1 MFDWNYYKIVCAF
14 GEWVVIEVEKLR
26 TRKTKVRSKEEGL
39 IMRTKHYR
47 YNTQNA
53 GLDTINYY
61 NNTIPEYMIWFLG
74 WSDVIYLLRQCNSVD
89 LRTYARQMWLKNNR
103 TELMV

>member
-1 MFDWNYYKIVCAF
+1 MFGWNYYNIVCAF

-26 TRKTKVRSKEEGL
+26 TRKTKIRSNDECL

-47 YNTQNA
+47 CNTQNA
-53 GLDTINYY
+53 GLDTITYY
-61 NNTIPEYMIWFLG
+61 TNTIPEYMSWFLG
-74 WSDVIYLLRQCNSVD
+74 WSDVIYLYRQTNSVD
-89 LRTYARQMWLKNNR
+89 LHTYAKQMWLKNNR

>member
-14 GEWVVIEVEKLR
+14 GEWAVIEVEKLR
-26 TRKTKVRSKEEGL
+26 TRKSKVRSSEEL
-39 IMRTKHYR
+39 FIMRTKHHM
-47 YNTQNA
+47 YNTQNT

-61 NNTIPEYMIWFLG
+61 TNTIPEYMSWFLG
-74 WSDVIYLLRQCNSVD
+74 WSDVIYLHRKTHNVD
-89 LRTYARQMWLKNNR
+89 LHTYARHMWFKNNR

>member
-14 GEWVVIEVEKLR
+14 GEWAVIEVEKLR
-26 TRKTKVRSKEEGL
+26 TRKSKVRSSEEL
-39 IMRTKHYR
+39 FIMRTKHHM

-61 NNTIPEYMIWFLG
+61 TNTIPEYMSWFLG
-74 WSDVIYLLRQCNSVD
+74 WSDVIYLHRQTNSVD
-89 LRTYARQMWLKNNR
+89 LHTYAGQMLFKNNR
-103 TELMV
+103 TELML